1 MRHTLRY
8 NFRTVRL
15 VLGLAILF
23 TYLVMIW
30 GGIVRSTDSGL
41 ACPSWPLCYGDFS
54 LPKDTSAKLEM
65 GHRTVS
71 SLAGLFVFLTF
82 IYVWKHFKGLPRF
95 TSALALLFTVSAA
108 LTGMKMIKSEAP
120 SLKYVSHMLLE
131 SFHIY
136 ESMLILGSLVLT
148 YRFIQ
153 KDKPTGDGI
162 PLWAYAFA
170 LTTMITGVLVRYTGS
185 GEACGHE
192 WPTCAGAL
200 IPDLSNWQV
209 ALQFIHRNI
218 SYLTWLAFLLYL
230 VVSRSRLALYTFAL
244 INLQFVLAVS
254 MVLSGFFLP
263 LAFLDVASGFF
274 LFAWLTYHLKLGEP
288 QPSLRTAWQ

>member
-1 MRHTLRY
+1 M
-8 NFRTVRL
+8 RL

-23 TYLVMIW
+23 TYIVMIW
-30 GGIVRSTDSGL
+30 GGMVRSTDSGL

-82 IYVWKHFKGLPRF
+82 IYVWKHFKGLPRS

-108 LTGMKMIKSEAP
+108 LTGMKMITSEAP

-200 IPDLSNWQV
+200 IPDLSNWQI
-209 ALQFIHRNI
+209 ALQFIHRNLA
-218 SYLTWLAFLLYL
+218 YLTWLAFLLYL
-230 VVSRSRLALYTFAL
+230 VVSRSPLALYTFAL
-244 INLQFVLAVS
+244 INLQFVFAIS

-263 LAFLDVASGFF
+263 LVFLDVASGFF

-288 QPSLRTAWQ
+288 QPSLRTVWQ

>member
-1 MRHTLRY
+1 MRLI
-8 NFRTVRL
+8 
-15 VLGLAILF
+15 LGFAILF

-30 GGIVRSTDSGL
+30 GGVVRSTDSGL

-54 LPKDTSAKLEM
+54 PPKETSAKLEM

-71 SLAGLFVFLTF
+71 SLAGLFVLLTF
-82 IYVWKHFKGLPRF
+82 IYVWKHFKGLPRL

-120 SLKYVSHMLLE
+120 NLKYVSHMLLE

-136 ESMLILGSLVLT
+136 ESMLILGFLVLT

-170 LTTMITGVLVRYTGS
+170 LTTGLVPVHY
-185 GEACGHE
+185 H
-192 WPTCAGAL
+192 GAVTSL
-200 IPDLSNWQV
+200 TL
-209 ALQFIHRNI
+209 ALMGI
-218 SYLTWLAFLLYL
+218 SYHLVKEYGWVRDFPKVARFQLFMYGFGMVLFILGLY
-230 VVSRSRLALYTFAL
+230 FAGFKGAPRKTYGTGFTDDP
-244 INLQFVLAVS
+244 FVLLSLGLMMVGTVFAVIGGVVFVIS
-254 MVLSGFFLP
+254 MLRISLKGRY
-263 LAFLDVASGFF
+263 ASIS
-274 LFAWLTYHLKLGEP
+274 AN
-288 QPSLRTAWQ
+288 